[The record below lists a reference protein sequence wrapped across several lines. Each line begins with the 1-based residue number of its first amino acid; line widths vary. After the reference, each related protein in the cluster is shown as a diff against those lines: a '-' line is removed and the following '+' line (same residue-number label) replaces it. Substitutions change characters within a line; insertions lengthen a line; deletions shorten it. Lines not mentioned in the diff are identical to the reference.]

1 MSRRTLLS
9 GLVGIAVLLTASL
22 AALRWLDAAQGQAAP
37 RPAVESPAA
46 PAPVAA
52 PEAQPPLAPIPPP
65 PPPAPAPVQGAPK
78 GNFQP
83 SVRGL
88 PEAPAGAE
96 WASVP
101 MALRA
106 ADLGPLAAA
115 VHASLGEA
123 RKAMAPCFQ
132 AEDAREA
139 KAPPRPADAT
149 TEDDAGPAVLV
160 LRLEARER
168 GLDVVGADV
177 ERLGGSSRAFAA
189 CAAQVLDRW
198 AISAERAVPGKRYR
212 LKFPLQ

>member
-1 MSRRTLLS
+1 
-9 GLVGIAVLLTASL
+9 V
-22 AALRWLDAAQGQAAP
+22 AP
-37 RPAVESPAA
+37 
-46 PAPVAA
+46 
-52 PEAQPPLAPIPPP
+52 PPLAPLPPPAPPP
-65 PPPAPAPVQGAPK
+65 PPPAPVQGAPR

-88 PEAPAGAE
+88 PQADAGAD
-96 WASVP
+96 WANVP
-101 MALRA
+101 VALRA
-106 ADLGPLAAA
+106 SDLGPLAAA

-132 AEDAREA
+132 AEDTRQA
-139 KAPPRPADAT
+139 KARPSDAA
-149 TEDDAGPAVLV
+149 TEEEAGPAVLL

-177 ERLGGSSRAFAA
+177 ERLGGSSRAFAG

-198 AISAERAVPGKRYR
+198 AISADQAVPGKRYR